1 MKKLMQNDIFLRIFS
16 LALAI
21 FCWIYIVFITNP
33 EIEIKINNVKIS
45 LANHQSIKNE
55 GYIVSEE
62 ISTTVNV
69 KIKGTRR
76 MLADLDENSIIA
88 YVDLTDCTEAKT
100 YDLPVNIKLPYDGVS
115 LVSSDIT
122 KISVDVDKYSTKDI
136 PISYSYS
143 GALKDSHYSIEGEPH
158 LANKTVTVSGPDPIL
173 STIEKA
179 TITIDLSNASD
190 DVSGFAPVTLL
201 NSNNSPVTSNTLD
214 IKNDK
219 VSYTCIVHAKKVVS
233 IEPTLSDNVNYEAKV
248 IGNNIITIEGSASK
262 INATPSIPT
271 DTIYVSEGSG
281 VYTVN
286 LDIPEGVTTK
296 EDIRTVNVQVTK
308 K

>member
-1 MKKLMQNDIFLRIFS
+1 MKKLMQNDIFLKIFS

-33 EIEIKINNVKIS
+33 EIEVKINNVKVS
-45 LANHQSIKNE
+45 LANHQIIKSE
-55 GYIVSEE
+55 GYIVANE
-62 ISTTVNV
+62 ITTTVNI

-76 MLADLDENSIIA
+76 MLADLDEKSIIA
-88 YVDLTDCTEAKT
+88 YVDLTDCTDAKT
-100 YDLPVNIKLPYDGVS
+100 YELPINIKLPYDGIS

-122 KISVDVDKYSTKDI
+122 KISVDVDKYTTKDI
-136 PISYSYS
+136 PIVYSYS
-143 GALKDSHYSIEGEPH
+143 GSLKDSHYSIEGEPQ
-158 LANKTVTVSGPDPIL
+158 LANQTVTVAGPSPIL

-179 TITIDLSNASD
+179 TITIDLNSASD

-201 NSNNSPVTSNTLD
+201 NSNNEPVTSNTLD

-219 VSYTCIVHAKKVVS
+219 ISYKCFVHAEKVVP
-233 IEPTLSDNVNYEAKV
+233 IEPILSDNTTFEGKV
-248 IGNNIITIEGSASK
+248 KGNNFLTIKGPASK
-262 INATPSIPT
+262 INVTTSIPT
-271 DTIYVSEGSG
+271 ATIYATNGEA

-286 LDIPEGVTTK
+286 LDIPENVTVV
-296 EDIRTVNVQVTK
+296 EDIRTVSVQVTK

>member
-1 MKKLMQNDIFLRIFS
+1 MKKLMQNDMFLRIFS

-45 LANHQSIKNE
+45 LANHQTIKNE
-55 GYIVSEE
+55 GYIVSNE
-62 ISTTVNV
+62 ITTTVNV
-69 KIKGTRR
+69 RIKGTRR

-88 YVDLTDCTEAKT
+88 YVDLSDCTDAKT
-100 YDLPVNIKLPYDGVS
+100 YDLPINIKLPYDGIS
-115 LVSSDIT
+115 LVSSNIT
-122 KISVDVDKYSTKDI
+122 KISVDVDKYTTKEI
-136 PISYSYS
+136 PITHSYS
-143 GALKDSHYSIEGEPH
+143 GTLKDSHYSINGDPQLLNE
-158 LANKTVTVSGPDPIL
+158 TVTVSGPDPIV

-179 TITIDLSNASD
+179 TITIELNNASD

-219 VSYTCIVHAKKVVS
+219 ISYTCSVYAKKVVP
-233 IEPTLSDNVNYEAKV
+233 IEPTLSNTANYEGKV
-248 IGNNIITIEGSASK
+248 IGNNLLTIEGPASK
-262 INATPSIPT
+262 INATSAIPT
-271 DTIYVSEGSG
+271 NTIYASENGG
-281 VYTVN
+281 MYTVN
-286 LDIPEGVTTK
+286 LDIPEGVTIK
-296 EDIRTVNVQVTK
+296 EDIQTASVQVTK

>member
-1 MKKLMQNDIFLRIFS
+1 MQNDIFLRIFS